1 MAVSLTTNADRSFK
15 SKIKR
20 ACQSS
25 CIQVVVLTTRGLW
38 WNVRLHFYKQDIKMK
53 DSVTKWSEY
62 AANTVMYNKY
72 LSYGIIS
79 DQDFISPIPP

>member
-1 MAVSLTTNADRSFK
+1 
-15 SKIKR
+15 
-20 ACQSS
+20 
-25 CIQVVVLTTRGLW
+25 
-38 WNVRLHFYKQDIKMK
+38 MK

-79 DQDFISPIPP
+79 DQDFISPIPPWKSFGSRIFPIRWPMFIPQVYTLSYFSLHWT